1 MRKITNCTIH
11 ILILIFFVS
20 QNIFADIFYV
30 GQSGS
35 PTGNYF
41 TSIQSA
47 VNVAADGDSVIVSN
61 GTYTLNSQ
69 IDVDKSLTIQSVNG
83 AEKTIVDGNHSN
95 RCFNLYNHSTV
106 ISGFTITNGYTGGH
120 NGGGVQCSGTI
131 PLINNCIIVGN
142 SVKGDNGSGFGG
154 AVIYG
159 TVNNCM
165 IFKNFAGYGGA
176 ICASIANNC
185 AIYENTAYYGGAT
198 YEAVANNCTITRNT
212 ANLRAGASMRG
223 TIRNS
228 IVYYNEAPVNPNRQ
242 DGTYSYCCTTTDSI
256 SGTGNIS
263 SEPMLL
269 SSSHIATNSPCIG
282 AGLSLLS
289 ILIGV
294 PSNA

>member
-1 MRKITNCTIH
+1 FMRKITNCTIH

-30 GQSGS
+30 GQSGL

-69 IDVDKSLTIQSVNG
+69 I
-83 AEKTIVDGNHSN
+83 
-95 RCFNLYNHSTV
+95 YNHSTV

-256 SGTGNIS
+256 SGTGNLR
-263 SEPMLL
+263 ECDFRF
-269 SSSHIATNSPCIG
+269 TFGYDKCR
-282 AGLSLLS
+282 
-289 ILIGV
+289 
-294 PSNA
+294 